1 MILNKPYLMLLAI
14 GFNSTVSA
22 HQLDS
27 ARTLTQDMNQAAAV
41 SQLRIDESAEQTLR
55 MQAEVDRLQEEV
67 DNLAVYR
74 DHLTKLVG
82 NQVDEV
88 ASLQEQLGE
97 IKTTR
102 QGIVPLMYKMLEG
115 LSVVIDNDKPIKR
128 QQRLTRLENLQQ
140 MMVQADVSDAE
151 KYRRI
156 LEAYQIEMDY
166 GTKLGVYQGT
176 IQVSSSVDPLHAGR
190 LPPNLLHV
198 ELLHLG
204 RIALVARS
212 LDRQLYWHWFEP
224 QNQWQ
229 AITEQTAEIDKAFNM
244 AHKQIAPSLLK
255 LPVSI
260 AITEQEMGKGANQ

>member
-1 MILNKPYLMLLAI
+1 MILTRPYLLLL
-14 GFNSTVSA
+14 TVALTCPVAA
-22 HQLDS
+22 HQLDN
-27 ARTLTQDMNQAAAV
+27 ARALTRDMNHTAIT
-41 SQLRIDESAEQTLR
+41 SQKRIDKSAEAALR
-55 MQAEVDRLQEEV
+55 MRADTERLQEEV

-82 NQVDEV
+82 NQEAEL
-88 ASLQEQLGE
+88 ASLNDQLVE

-115 LSVVIDNDKPIKR
+115 LAVVIDNDKPIKR
-128 QQRLTRLENLQQ
+128 QQRLARLEKLQQ
-140 MMVQADVSDAE
+140 MMAQADVSDAE

-156 LEAYQIEMDY
+156 LEAYQIEIDY

-176 IQVSSSVDPLHAGR
+176 IHVSSFKD
-190 LPPNLLHV
+190 LLHV

-212 LDRQLYWHWFEP
+212 LDRQFYWQWHEP
-224 QNQWQ
+224 QSQWQ
-229 AITEQTAEIDKAFNM
+229 AITEQTAEINKAFNM
-244 AHKQIAPSLLK
+244 ANKQIAPSLLK

-260 AITEQEMGKGANQ
+260 AITEQEMGKGESQ

>member
-1 MILNKPYLMLLAI
+1 MILNKPYLMLLA
-14 GFNSTVSA
+14 FSFSSTVSA

-27 ARTLTQDMNQAAAV
+27 ARSLTQDMNQAAAV
-41 SQLRIDESAEQTLR
+41 SQLRIDKSAEQTLR

-82 NQVDEV
+82 NQEAEL
-88 ASLQEQLGE
+88 ASLNDQRVE

-115 LSVVIDNDKPIKR
+115 LSVVIDDKPIKR
-128 QQRLTRLENLQQ
+128 QQRLTRLEKLQQ
-140 MMVQADVSDAE
+140 MMVQADVTDAE

-176 IQVSSSVDPLHAGR
+176 IQVSSSVDPLHAK
-190 LPPNLLHV
+190 PLHV

-212 LDRQLYWHWFEP
+212 LDRQFYWQWHAP
-224 QNQWQ
+224 QSQWQ
-229 AITEQTAEIDKAFNM
+229 AITEQTADIDKAFNM